1 MNHLLH
7 IRTACFHLRL
17 GDDHVHKNR
26 THLALL
32 FVMALC
38 LALLPACAGGGKPA
52 PVADDTQVEEQVPT
66 NPLDGIT
73 AESRVVAISRPAGE
87 LWLLS
92 GGQLAGVTEDA
103 LELKDLPKDVT
114 SVGDATQ
121 PDLDE
126 VLALEPELVLILED
140 ESSHKELEAGLMG
153 AEVPVLAVDVD
164 SFDEYATI
172 MQALTTA
179 TGRADLY
186 EKNVTDVQVRIDEV
200 VAHNMLPD
208 RGTYLAMSVSPAK
221 ATALDSDNIACNI
234 LNDLGMTNLTEDGS
248 ADEVS
253 FEIIAQTNP
262 DWIFVLYEGDQAEST
277 FENQFVSHPMWSQVE
292 AVKQGH
298 VVALPNNLFQFPP
311 NTRWAE
317 AYGYISQVLHGSWA

>member
-1 MNHLLH
+1 MHKT
-7 IRTACFHLRL
+7 RTRL
-17 GDDHVHKNR
+17 
-26 THLALL
+26 AFL

-38 LALLPACAGGGKPA
+38 LALTPACARSGQPA
-52 PVADDTQVEEQVPT
+52 SGTDDAQVEEQVPV

-73 AESRVVAISRPAGE
+73 AESRVVAISRTAGE

-103 LELKDLPKDVT
+103 LELKVLPKDVI

-126 VLALEPELVLILED
+126 VLALEPELVLVLED

-186 EKNVTDVQVRIDEV
+186 EKNATDVQGRIDEL
-200 VAHNMLPD
+200 VAHHRLPD
-208 RGTYLAMSVSPAK
+208 RAA
-221 ATALDSDNIACNI
+221 
-234 LNDLGMTNLTEDGS
+234 
-248 ADEVS
+248 
-253 FEIIAQTNP
+253 
-262 DWIFVLYEGDQAEST
+262 
-277 FENQFVSHPMWSQVE
+277 
-292 AVKQGH
+292 
-298 VVALPNNLFQFPP
+298 
-311 NTRWAE
+311 
-317 AYGYISQVLHGSWA
+317 